1 MIESNF
7 LGYLRQHHRAEMVLA
22 MVQLEQLAP
31 GWWESIQDM
40 ALQMGT
46 DRATLNRSLSHLEKR
61 GLICYYSI
69 SNKSGTWVWWVKR
82 HAVDAPKP
90 QDEPGWDLSDFLSK
104 RKVRIPVSK
113 RREWAK
119 AQEIPLPTLCGF
131 LYGRQKVLRDRW
143 QVLRSPFDV
152 EIES

>member
-1 MIESNF
+1 MIESEF
-7 LGYLRQHHRAEMVLA
+7 LAYLRHHHRPEMVLA
-22 MVQLEQLAP
+22 MVQLEQLSP
-31 GWWESIQDM
+31 GWWESIHDL

-46 DRATLNRSLSHLEKR
+46 DRSTLNRTLVHLEKR
-61 GLICYYSI
+61 GLIRYHSI

-90 QDEPGWDLSDFLSK
+90 EDEPGWDLTVISNRGK
-104 RKVRIPVSK
+104 IRIPISK

-119 AQEIPLPTLCGF
+119 ARGIPFPTLCNF

-143 QVLRSPFDV
+143 RILRSPFDLEV
-152 EIES
+152 EA